1 MGFSP
6 LQLLDIG
13 LNFAGFLTAGILTFY
28 VYHWISTSRQGRAA
42 GRSNAAAASAADVV
56 SAATP
61 GRPER
66 KMPEAQFVRLVDT
79 DSLNSS
85 DTPGG
90 LRGEYRVRDR
100 KEILEQAREMLA
112 QKKRSATVQK
122 ILPVTEAE
130 ITLIKQSQKL
140 QGKARM
146 R

>member
-42 GRSNAAAASAADVV
+42 GRSNVAAASTADVV
-56 SAATP
+56 SAAAP

-79 DSLNSS
+79 DALNSP

>member
-42 GRSNAAAASAADVV
+42 GRNIVAAASTADVV
-56 SAATP
+56 SAAMP
-61 GRPER
+61 RRPER

-130 ITLIKQSQKL
+130 ITLLKQSQKL

>member
-13 LNFAGFLTAGILTFY
+13 LNFTGFLTAGILTFY

-42 GRSNAAAASAADVV
+42 GRNNAAAITRADVV
-56 SAATP
+56 DATSP

-66 KMPEAQFVRLVDT
+66 TLPDAQFVRLVDN
-79 DSLNSS
+79 DSISKS
-85 DTPGG
+85 DTPGA

-112 QKKRSATVQK
+112 QKKRTATVQK